1 MTGRSGLAAALA
13 LFLAGAL
20 VADSLWARGRGG
32 HSGGKR
38 GGGAHASAPAGGG
51 ARMGAA
57 RQGGGAS
64 MMAARPTGGASIP
77 AARQAAGAPAA
88 ASVAAAAPAAAAHAG
103 GRRAFAARGGF
114 FVPGAFPR
122 ADGRYFGHPVL
133 RTGALVG
140 IAAMWA
146 VPPPGYPAPVVV
158 VPYIPSEYLE
168 IGPDDRPVVTPPQ
181 GYWYFCPDAS
191 GYFPHVEEC
200 PGGWELVTPPGMVP
214 AG

>member
-1 MTGRSGLAAALA
+1 VTGRSGLAAALA

-88 ASVAAAAPAAAAHAG
+88 ASVAAAAAHAG